1 MTGRLTLLMWVSFQ
15 AEVKRLTALVEEAA
29 KKNRQLIAIG
39 SKCPPLMPLNV
50 ALFAVL
56 SLTVVSL

>member
-1 MTGRLTLLMWVSFQ
+1 MWVSFQ

>member
-1 MTGRLTLLMWVSFQ
+1 MWVSFQ
-15 AEVKRLTALVEEAA
+15 AEVKCLTASVEEAA

-39 SKCPPLMPLNV
+39 SKYPLLVPLNV